1 MSAGKLTKDERSE
14 LEELRQ
20 SFELRWAADQRA
32 ISRWQAAGEGREL
45 TWPDHADLVVWLL
58 GQLEALGAPMNS
70 EAFRMFAMTHD
81 HFAVPIRPG
90 VCLTWT
96 DEESGQVIARGTLKG
111 RNVVSLT
118 EAGRKALEAGRG

>member
-58 GQLEALGAPMNS
+58 RQLEALDAPMTS
-70 EAFRMFAMTHD
+70 EAVRKFAMTHD

-90 VCLTWT
+90 VCLIWT
-96 DEESGQVIARGTLKG
+96 DEESGEVVQRATLRG
-111 RNVVSLT
+111 RNVVSL
-118 EAGRKALEAGRG
+118 AIARRKALEAGRG